1 MTLEERIADLERQLA
16 EALRQ
21 NGALRQENTAL
32 REENARLRK
41 ELEEWKR
48 GHRERTKRRSSRAEG
63 RRTGQRK
70 RPGRKAGH
78 PGAFR
83 KVPPPDRTEIHPLPT
98 HCECGGRVEPNG
110 ETESTLV
117 QDIPTPR
124 IENVQH
130 VAPVGR
136 CTRCKKR
143 VVAKLPGAVATGQSV
158 AEVQLGPNVQGL
170 ILDLRYVG
178 RMSLGCMVNV
188 LGTWFGLE
196 ITKGGITQLVDRLR
210 DRTQPS
216 YQQVVEH
223 VRGSGVVGLDET
235 GLRQDGVNGWVWLAR
250 TRKASLFRLELS
262 RGSWVAEA
270 ILGEGFVGVVCSDFY
285 SVYTARKD
293 WRHGYC
299 WGHTLREAK
308 KIAEV
313 EPTPVTLR
321 FRDHLSDWYTEA
333 LQAQR
338 RGRVAEREA
347 AKGQLADILVDGLEW
362 QQPEVERL
370 CDRLIEHF
378 DGATAFLDNRRIP
391 ATNNETEQD
400 IRPIA
405 VMRKV
410 TGGTRSANGSR
421 SLAHWMTISQTLHKN
436 GLSLRD
442 YVNGSYQA
450 HLQGRAPPS
459 VFAD

>member
-1 MTLEERIADLERQLA
+1 VTAEERIAVVERRLE
-16 EALRQ
+16 EALR
-21 NGALRQENTAL
+21 ENAAL

-48 GHRERTKRRSSRAEG
+48 GHRERSKRRSSRAEG
-63 RRTGQRK
+63 CAKGSRK

-83 KVPPPDRTEIHPLPT
+83 RVPKPDRTVVHPLPT
-98 HCECGGRVEPNG
+98 HCECGGHVEPTG
-110 ETESTLV
+110 ETESTIV
-117 QDIPTPR
+117 QEIPEPR

-130 VAPVGR
+130 VAPVGA
-136 CTRCKKR
+136 CTKCHKR
-143 VVAKLPGAVATGQSV
+143 VVAKLPGAVRAGQSV
-158 AEVQLGPNVQGL
+158 AQVQLGPNAHSL

-178 RMSLGCMVNV
+178 RMSLGGMVSV

-196 ITKGGITQLVDRLR
+196 ITKGGITQLVDRVR
-210 DRTQPS
+210 DRTQRS

-223 VRGSGVVGLDET
+223 IRAAGVVGLDET
-235 GLRQDGVNGWVWLAR
+235 GLRQQGMNGWVWLAR
-250 TRKASLFRLELS
+250 TQRASLFRIELS

-270 ILGEGFVGVVCSDFY
+270 MLGEGFVGVVCSDFY
-285 SVYTARKD
+285 GVYTARED

-313 EPTPVTLR
+313 EPTPVTSG
-321 FRDHLSDWYTEA
+321 FRDTLSEWYQGA
-333 LQAQR
+333 LAAQR
-338 RGRVAEREA
+338 RGRVLEREA
-347 AKGQLADILVDGLEW
+347 AKDQLADILLDQPRW
-362 QQPEVERL
+362 QHPDVQRL
-370 CDRLIEHF
+370 VGRLVEHF
-378 DGATAFLDNRRIP
+378 EGATAFVDDRKIP
-391 ATNNETEQD
+391 ATNNDTEQD

-421 SLAHWMTISQTLHKN
+421 SLAHWMTITQTLHKN
-436 GLSLRD
+436 GLSVRE
-442 YVNGSYQA
+442 YVIGAYQA
-450 HLQGRAPPS
+450 HLRGRDPPS
-459 VFAD
+459 VFADR